1 MNKSFDNNALFY
13 AACGGIILGISTSLN
28 YIIRGKDTGMTRIMF
43 NFATF
48 NKGIYFFTYKA

>member
-48 NKGIYFFTYKA
+48 NKGIYFFYL